1 MNRCSYLLCNTLPF
15 ATSTVEF
22 AAAATTTLL
31 SLLQNTDIVTY
42 SCNTFVIVLQEVFI
56 GTQHYVLQINV
67 VTHSGSFT
75 KNVL

>member
-56 GTQHYVLQINV
+56 GT
-67 VTHSGSFT
+67 
-75 KNVL
+75 